1 MPIVCWNLS
10 VSQIKI
16 NYLLITVITITTI
29 MATGRNQKE
38 LLKSEYKT

>member
-29 MATGRNQKE
+29 MVTGRNQKE
-38 LLKSEYKT
+38 WLKSEYKT